1 MLQGLN
7 RYLILW
13 LELAKQIEKIHD
25 LSGLSLF

>member
-7 RYLILW
+7 RYSTLR
-13 LELAKQIEKIHD
+13 LEWAKQIEKIGD